1 MDALMRN
8 MNDFWTPKTNMMAV
22 TEAATEELPRPQG
35 LGRRGDHETSEAT
48 MKTVKTKMERPQR
61 P

>member
-1 MDALMRN
+1 MRN
-8 MNDFWTPKTNMMAV
+8 MNYFWTPKTNMNAMAV

-48 MKTVKTKMERPQR
+48 MKTVKTMMEGPQR